1 MERKNYFELLG
12 LAFDPPEANE
22 KKFQRMF
29 SEAFATWEKRT
40 QDLVNNP
47 NSPEQKAYYAAELA
61 LHDDILAVMGE
72 KKTRNGE
79 ARALKDKKVAQF
91 EQLLDIMLV
100 GQSGS
105 PEVTGAQVRNVC
117 IKLGLAPKTV
127 EDTYQRKGFE
137 IQKKTTSVNLND
149 AFLGTVV
156 FNEIEGNLER
166 LRTLNVPKYSWS
178 SKVHDLYELA
188 CYFTGGDDGAASS
201 YCRKRT
207 TELYSI
213 MEAGA
218 AQLASDM
225 SGPGHLLADLL
236 HAGSKQV
243 FCDEA
248 TRKKYDQSLERA
260 KLKDFFLLLKTAPE
274 DFKKDRFFAESCI
287 SHIQKYFPDYNLSL
301 ALYNQ
306 EVGLARDPYEP
317 VEALIHVS
325 CASCKTPAQ
334 FRTREEALHAKCS
347 VCGAALYVD
356 CPHCHK
362 KVPST
367 ADRCS
372 CGFLISEMQFFD
384 EYYNDALFALKEMDL
399 GEARRQLEN
408 AKKAY
413 PGHPKLAGLEK
424 QITDESA
431 RYQKPLD
438 ELQSLMS
445 AGLYEQAQRLISQI
459 STQMPQLRLDA
470 QRKEISDKLAEA
482 KRLMPAASVPP
493 IDAANKYIEVLRVV
507 SDYSPAIEKLGS
519 IRPRE
524 PRNLGASVKDT
535 PRLTC
540 TLSWTASGD
549 SGITYKVVRKKD
561 GIPKQPSD
569 GEILS
574 EGISDLEYRDTT
586 LQPGVYYGY
595 AVFAFRYGVYSNP
608 ATCEVVNYSE
618 LDPTRIQATAD
629 DKVCRLSWVLP
640 TNCIGV
646 RILRSV
652 NAIPGEMPGR
662 DCTVIADDVS
672 SNYNDKS
679 VTNDTR
685 YGYRL
690 QCIYQ
695 SGSTKRYSRGQTV
708 MLTPEEPPMTLNRV
722 SVNVEN
728 RTATVRWETSKSAKQ
743 TVLIKQVVG
752 GDPQSVV
759 GKNLS
764 ISDINA
770 VFGQGKTLTSV
781 DCTAK
786 TCQFVLPQNTCINF
800 AVIVMTASHGMVTS
814 ILQASSVEKCE
825 IDRKETRIDG
835 GRLKIIL
842 QDWPKHLERI
852 HYLVATKTDNTVPWA
867 TSDDA
872 KRRTMNSVTVQ
883 EYRQDGMIL
892 VEPIPKADMYVSVI
906 GQYKMPDGSVIY
918 SEASRMRLSNKPK
931 EKITYRLTWES
942 AGFFGSRAKAKGCKL
957 IIQCNA
963 PETPEMK
970 LVYRS
975 DGHIPMRLLD
985 PKVSVLHT
993 VQETDSGFPG
1003 GQYVYALPDVIWT
1016 RIKSKT
1022 DLRLML
1028 PEYAMTEYELSCPDI
1043 ASLQVP

>member
-12 LAFDPPEANE
+12 LPFDSPEANE
-22 KKFQRMF
+22 RKFQRIF
-29 SEAFATWEKRT
+29 SEAFANWEKRT

-47 NSPEQKAYYAAELA
+47 TSPEQKAYYAAELA
-61 LHDDILAVMGE
+61 LRDDILAVMGE
-72 KKTRNGE
+72 KKSRNLE
-79 ARALKDKKVAQF
+79 ARALKDKKVGQL

-100 GQSGS
+100 GQGGT
-105 PEVTGAQVRNVC
+105 PEVTAAQIRNVC

-127 EDTYQRKGFE
+127 EDTYLRKGFE
-137 IQKKTTSVNLND
+137 IQKKTAQINLND

-166 LRTLNVPKYSWS
+166 LRALNVPKYPWS

-188 CYFTGGDDGAASS
+188 CYFTGGDDSAASS

-225 SGPGHLLADLL
+225 SAPGHLLADLL

-260 KLKDFFLLLKTAPE
+260 KLKSFFLLLKTAPE

-287 SHIQKYFPDYNLSL
+287 SHIQKFFPDYILSL

-317 VEALIHVS
+317 VESLIHVS

-334 FRTREEALHAKCS
+334 FKTREEAQNAKCS
-347 VCGAALYVD
+347 VCGATLYVE
-356 CPHCHK
+356 CPQCHK
-362 KVPST
+362 KVPAT

-384 EYYNDALFALKEMDL
+384 EYYKDALFALKEMDL

-413 PGHPKLAGLEK
+413 PGHPKLASLEK

-438 ELQSLMS
+438 ELRALMS
-445 AGLYEQAQRLISQI
+445 AGMYEQAQRLIAKITS
-459 STQMPQLRLDA
+459 QMPQLRLDA

-482 KRLMPAASVPP
+482 KRLMPSAAMPAV
-493 IDAANKYIEVLRVV
+493 DAANKYIEILRMVT
-507 SDYSPAIEKLGS
+507 DYSPAIEKLGS

-524 PRNLGASVKDT
+524 PRNLAASVKDV
-535 PRLTC
+535 PKFSC
-540 TLSWTASGD
+540 TLNWTASGD

-561 GIPKQPSD
+561 AIPSQPSD
-569 GEILS
+569 GEVLS
-574 EGISDLEYRDTT
+574 EGIVDLEYRDMS
-586 LQPGVYYGY
+586 LQPGVRYGY
-595 AVFAFRYGVYSNP
+595 AVFAYRYGVYSNP
-608 ATCEVVNYSE
+608 TTCEVVNYSE
-618 LDPTRIQATAD
+618 LDSARIQASSD
-629 DKVCRLSWVLP
+629 DRVCRLSWVLP
-640 TNCIGV
+640 ANCIGV
-646 RILRSV
+646 RILRAV

-662 DCTVIADDVS
+662 ESTIIADDVS
-672 SNYNDKS
+672 SNYNDTN

-695 SGSTKRYSRGQTV
+695 SGSTKRYSRGYTV
-708 MLTPEEPPMTLNRV
+708 MLTPEESPMTLNRV
-722 SVNVEN
+722 AVNVEN
-728 RTATVRWETSKSAKQ
+728 RTATVRWETSKPTKQ
-743 TVLIKQVVG
+743 TVVVKEIVG
-752 GDPQSVV
+752 GNPQAIV

-764 ISDINA
+764 ISDINS
-770 VFGQGKTLTSV
+770 VLEQGKTLASV
-781 DCTAK
+781 DCTTK
-786 TCQFVLPQNTCINF
+786 SCQFVLPQNTCINF
-800 AVIVMTASHGMVTS
+800 AVIVTTASRGVVTT

-825 IDRKETRIDG
+825 INRRETRIEG

-842 QDWPKHLERI
+842 QEWPRHLERI
-852 HYLVATKTDNTVPWA
+852 HYLVATKTSNTVPWA
-867 TSDDA
+867 TSEDA
-872 KRRTMNSVTVQ
+872 KRKTMSSVTVQ
-883 EYRQDGMIL
+883 EYKQDGMIL
-892 VEPIPKADMYVSVI
+892 VEPIPKADLYVSVI
-906 GQYKMPDGSVIY
+906 GQYKMPDGSVIF
-918 SEASRMRLSNKPK
+918 SEASRMRITNKPK
-931 EKITYRLTWES
+931 EKISYRLTWE
-942 AGFFGSRAKAKGCKL
+942 AGGFFSSRAKAKGCKL
-957 IIQCNA
+957 IIQCGA
-963 PETPEMK
+963 SETPEMK
-970 LVYRS
+970 LIYRS

-993 VQETDSGFPG
+993 VPESDSGFAG
-1003 GQYVYALPDVIWT
+1003 GKYVYAFPDSTWT
-1016 RIKSKT
+1016 NIKSQT

-1028 PEYAMTEYELSCPDI
+1028 PEYAMTEYELVCPDI
-1043 ASLQVP
+1043 ASLKVP

>member
-12 LAFDPPEANE
+12 LSFDPPEPNE
-22 KKFQRMF
+22 KKFQRLF
-29 SEAFATWEKRT
+29 SEKFAAWEKTT

-47 NSPEQKAYYAAELA
+47 NTPEQKAYYAAELA

-72 KKTRNGE
+72 KKTRNIE
-79 ARALKDKKVAQF
+79 ARALKDKKVGQL

-105 PEVTGAQVRNVC
+105 PEVTGAQIRNVC
-117 IKLGLAPKTV
+117 IKLSLSQKTV
-127 EDTYQRKGFE
+127 EDVYQRKGFG
-137 IQKKTTSVNLND
+137 IQKKATSINLND

-166 LRTLNVPKYSWS
+166 LRALNVPKYPWAA
-178 SKVHDLYELA
+178 KVHDLYELA
-188 CYFTGGDDGAASS
+188 CYFTGGDDRSAGS

-248 TRKKYDQSLERA
+248 TRKKYDQSLERS

-287 SHIQKYFPDYNLSL
+287 SHIQKYFPDYTLALS
-301 ALYNQ
+301 LYNQ
-306 EVGLARDPYEP
+306 EVGLAKDPYEP

-334 FRTREEALHAKCS
+334 FRTREEASNAKCS
-347 VCGAALYVD
+347 VCGTALYID

-362 KVPST
+362 KVPRA

-384 EYYNDALFALKEMDL
+384 EYYNAALFALKEMDL

-413 PGHPKLAGLEK
+413 PGHSKLADLEK

-445 AGLYEQAQRLISQI
+445 AGLYEQAQRLFSKI

-470 QRKEISDKLAEA
+470 QRKEISEKLAEA
-482 KRLMPAASVPP
+482 KRLMPSATAST
-493 IDAANKYIEVLRVV
+493 IDAANRYIEVLRVV
-507 SDYSPAIEKLGS
+507 ADYSPAIEKIGS

-524 PRNLGASVKDT
+524 PRNLGTSVKDI
-535 PRLTC
+535 PHLTC

-549 SGITYKVVRKKD
+549 SGITYKVVRKKAA
-561 GIPKQPSD
+561 IPKQPSD
-569 GEILS
+569 GEVLA
-574 EGISDLEYRDTT
+574 EGVVDLEYRDTT
-586 LQPGVYYGY
+586 LQPGISYGY
-595 AVFAFRYGVYSNP
+595 AVFAHRYGVYSNP
-608 ATCEVVNYSE
+608 VTCEVVSYSE
-618 LDPTRIQATAD
+618 LDMTRIQASAD
-629 DKVCRLSWVLP
+629 NKVCRLSWVLP
-640 TNCIGV
+640 TNCLGV

-652 NAIPGEMPGR
+652 NAIPGEIPGR
-662 DCTVIADDVS
+662 DATVIADDVS
-672 SNYNDKS
+672 SSYNDAN

-695 SGSTKRYSRGQTV
+695 SGTTKRYSRGQTV
-708 MLTPEEPPMTLNRV
+708 MLTPEEPPMALNRV

-728 RTATVRWETSKSAKQ
+728 RTATVRWETSKSVKQ
-743 TVLIKQVVG
+743 TVIIKEIVD
-752 GDPQSVV
+752 GDPQTIV
-759 GKNLS
+759 GRNLT
-764 ISDINA
+764 ISDINS
-770 VFGQGKTLTSV
+770 VLGQGKVLGSV
-781 DCTAK
+781 DCGTK
-786 TCQFVLPQNTCINF
+786 SCQFILPQNTCISF
-800 AVIVMTASHGMVTS
+800 AVIATTASHGMVAT

-825 IDRKETRIDG
+825 IDRKETRIEG
-835 GRLKIIL
+835 GRLKITL
-842 QDWPKHLERI
+842 HDRPKHLEKV
-852 HYLVATKTDNTVPWA
+852 HYLVATKTGNSAPWA

-872 KRRTMNSVTVQ
+872 KRGTMNSVTVH
-883 EYRQDGMIL
+883 EYIQDGMIL
-892 VEPIPKADMYVSVI
+892 IEPVPKADLYISVI
-906 GQYKMPDGSVIY
+906 GQYKMPDSSVLY
-918 SEASRMRLSNKPK
+918 SDASRIRLTNKPK
-931 EKITYRLTWES
+931 EKITYRLMWES
-942 AGFFGSRAKAKGCKL
+942 AGLFGSRTKAKGCKL

-963 PETPEMK
+963 PETPELK

-975 DGHIPMRLLD
+975 DGHIPMQLLD

-993 VQETDSGFPG
+993 IPETDSGFPG
-1003 GQYVYALPDVIWT
+1003 GQYIYDFPDSIWAN
-1016 RIKSKT
+1016 IKPRT
-1022 DLRLML
+1022 GLRLML
-1028 PEYAMTEYELSCPDI
+1028 PEYAMTEYELFCSEV

>member
-1 MERKNYFELLG
+1 MERKNYFELMG

-22 KKFQRMF
+22 KKFQRIF
-29 SEAFATWEKRT
+29 SEAFAAWEKRT

-72 KKTRNGE
+72 KKSRNAE
-79 ARALKDKKVAQF
+79 ARALKDKKVAQL

-100 GQSGS
+100 GQTGS

-166 LRTLNVPKYSWS
+166 LRALNVPKYPWS
-178 SKVHDLYELA
+178 SKAHNLYELA
-188 CYFTGGDDGAASS
+188 CYFTGGDDSAASS

-236 HAGSKQV
+236 HAGCKQV
-243 FCDEA
+243 FSDEA

-287 SHIQKYFPDYNLSL
+287 SHIQKYFPDYTLSL

-334 FRTREEALHAKCS
+334 FRTREEALNAKCS
-347 VCGAALYVD
+347 VCGASLYVD
-356 CPHCHK
+356 CPQCHK
-362 KVPST
+362 KVPGT

-438 ELQSLMS
+438 KLQSLMG
-445 AGLYEQAQRLISQI
+445 AGLYEQAQRLISKI

-470 QRKEISDKLAEA
+470 QRKEITDKLAEA
-482 KRLMPAASVPP
+482 KRLMPSATVSP

-507 SDYSPAIEKLGS
+507 ADYSPAIEKLGS
-519 IRPRE
+519 IQPRE
-524 PRNLGASVKDT
+524 PRNLGASVKDM
-535 PRLTC
+535 PKLTC

-549 SGITYKVVRKKD
+549 NGITYKVVRKKD
-561 GIPKQPSD
+561 GIPNQPSD
-569 GEILS
+569 GEVLS
-574 EGISDLEYRDTT
+574 EGIIDLEYRDFS

-595 AVFAFRYGVYSNP
+595 AVFAYRYGVYSKP

-618 LDPTRIQATAD
+618 LDPARIQATAD
-629 DKVCRLSWVLP
+629 NKVCRLSWVLP
-640 TNCIGV
+640 ANCIGV

-652 NAIPGEMPGR
+652 NAIPREMPGR
-662 DCTVIADDVS
+662 DSIVVADDVS
-672 SNYNDKS
+672 SNYNDEN

-695 SGSTKRYSRGQTV
+695 SGSAKKYSRGQTV
-708 MLTPEEPPMTLNRV
+708 MLTPEEPPIALNRV
-722 SVNVEN
+722 AVNVEN
-728 RTATVRWETSKSAKQ
+728 RTATVRWETSKSVKQ
-743 TVLIKQVVG
+743 TVMIKEIVG
-752 GDPQSVV
+752 SDPQSIV

-770 VFGQGKTLTSV
+770 VLGQGKTLASV

-786 TCQFVLPQNTCINF
+786 SCQFVLPQNTCINF
-800 AVIVMTASHGMVTS
+800 AVVVTTASHGVVAT

-825 IDRKETRIDG
+825 IDRKETRIEG
-835 GRLKIIL
+835 GRLKIML

-852 HYLVATKTDNTVPWA
+852 HYLVASKTGNAVPWA

-872 KRRTMNSVTVQ
+872 KRRTMNSITVQ
-883 EYRQDGMIL
+883 EYEQDGMIL
-892 VEPIPKADMYVSVI
+892 VEPIPKADLYVSVI

-942 AGFFGSRAKAKGCKL
+942 SGFFSARSKAKGCKL

-963 PETPEMK
+963 SETPEMK
-970 LVYRS
+970 LIYRS
-975 DGHIPMRLLD
+975 DGHIPMQLLD

-993 VQETDSGFPG
+993 VPETDSGFPG
-1003 GQYVYALPDVIWT
+1003 GQYVYAFPDSTWAN
-1016 RIKSKT
+1016 IKSQT
-1022 DLRLML
+1022 DLRLMI
-1028 PEYAMTEYELSCPDI
+1028 PEYAMTEYELVCPDI
-1043 ASLQVP
+1043 SSLKVP